1 MSRSGEEVP
10 ILYHLP
16 PFTLINTY
24 VYMCVYVCMY
34 IYIYIYIYMCV
45 CVCVCVCATFFT
57 YILRTNFTIFLFT
70 IHSLLVALST
80 L

>member
-34 IYIYIYIYMCV
+34 IYIYIYTYI
-45 CVCVCVCATFFT
+45 CVCVCACACARLSSHIFSVL
-57 YILRTNFTIFLFT
+57 ILLSFYSLFT
-70 IHSLLVALST
+70 HYW
-80 L
+80 